1 MRVHDITLTLSSRL
15 PVWPGDPSVRIERVK
30 KIEDGANSNVS
41 ELQMRVHS
49 GTHIDAPVHFLNES
63 GKGVESIPLDTLI
76 GFCTVV
82 EIPEDITEITRAVL
96 EGLYLPQG
104 SKRILFKTRNSRYWM
119 EKVAEFQPDFVGI
132 SEDGAQLLVD
142 RGYQLVGIDYLSI
155 SPYKRSRP
163 THEVLLKAGIVI
175 LEGLD
180 LSRVSEGYYS
190 IFCLPI
196 KLEGSDGAPARVILI
211 EEE

>member
-1 MRVHDITLTLSSRL
+1 MRIHDITLTLSSTL
-15 PVWPGDPSVRIERVK
+15 PVWPGDPSVRIERMK

-63 GKGVESIPLDTLI
+63 KTSVESISLDQMI
-76 GFCTVV
+76 GFCVVV
-82 EIPEDITEITRAVL
+82 EVPDEITEITRSVL
-96 EGLYLPQG
+96 ESLYLPQG
-104 SKRILFKTRNSRYWM
+104 SKRILFKTRNSQYW
-119 EKVAEFQPDFVGI
+119 KINSIEFHPDFVGI
-132 SEDGAQLLVD
+132 SEDAAQFLVE
-142 RGYQLVGIDYLSI
+142 RGYLLVGIDYLSI

-163 THEVLLKAGIVI
+163 THEALLKAGVVI
-175 LEGLD
+175 LEGVD
-180 LSRVSEGYYS
+180 LSRVGEGYYS
-190 IFCLPI
+190 IFCLPL

>member
-1 MRVHDITLTLSSRL
+1 MRMHDITLTLSSRL

-49 GTHIDAPVHFLNES
+49 GTHVDAPNHFLNDS
-63 GKGVESIPLDTLI
+63 GNGVESIPIDTLI
-76 GFCTVV
+76 GFCTLV
-82 EIPEDITEITRAVL
+82 EIPEDISEITRTVL
-96 EGLYLPQG
+96 EGLLLPQG

-119 EKVAEFQPDFVGI
+119 DKVTDFQPDFVGI

-180 LSRVSEGYYS
+180 LSRVGEGYYS